1 MITELVLIAA
11 AGIIDPMDMSGHSMY
26 PSGVKE
32 CDKYPRFAP
41 PKSKLATL
49 TLPQSIL
56 SGTGDI
62 ISSGHYLAALS
73 VSKNEILIFE
83 GRKELFTLPVEHTEL
98 LEKVRKLSTAE
109 FYTDDN
115 SESFIILTEG
125 RLRVL
130 SKVKLY
136 REEP

>member
-11 AGIIDPMDMSGHSMY
+11 AGIINPMDMSGNYMY

-49 TLPQSIL
+49 TLPQPIL
-56 SGTGDI
+56 SATGEI
-62 ISSGHYLAALS
+62 IPSGHYLAALS
-73 VSKNEILIFE
+73 VSKNEILVFE
-83 GRKELFTLPVEHTEL
+83 GRKELFTLSIDDMEILYKP
-98 LEKVRKLSTAE
+98 RKISTAQ
-109 FYTDDN
+109 FYTDNN

-125 RLRVL
+125 KLRVFG
-130 SKVKLY
+130 KVQLY
-136 REEP
+136 REND